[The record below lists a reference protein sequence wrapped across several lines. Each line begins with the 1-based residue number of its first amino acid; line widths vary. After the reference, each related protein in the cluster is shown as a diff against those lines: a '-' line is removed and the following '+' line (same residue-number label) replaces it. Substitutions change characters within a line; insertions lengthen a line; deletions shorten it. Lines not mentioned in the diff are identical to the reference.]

1 MTRQTT
7 PSILDDLM
15 RADERIQQLPIDALD
30 DNPYQRRSASVADDD
45 PDLLNL
51 STDIAQQGIIQHLV
65 VRPHPNS
72 RGRYQIAA
80 GHRRRLAA
88 RLAGLEHVPCVVRT
102 LTDDQMLDVVF
113 AENYHRADINPIDRA
128 VAPLALW
135 ERGWR

>member
-80 GHRRRLAA
+80 GHRRRPSSPPGGTPGRPGA
-88 RLAGLEHVPCVVRT
+88 RPLRRP
-102 LTDDQMLDVVF
+102 
-113 AENYHRADINPIDRA
+113 NPHR
-128 VAPLALW
+128 
-135 ERGWR
+135 

>member
-80 GHRRRLAA
+80 GHRRSRATEAGRDVDLTRYRVAQFFPLLAA
-88 RLAGLEHVPCVVRT
+88 GAKSFDYLMTET
-102 LTDDQMLDVVF
+102 K
-113 AENYHRADINPIDRA
+113 E
-128 VAPLALW
+128 
-135 ERGWR
+135 